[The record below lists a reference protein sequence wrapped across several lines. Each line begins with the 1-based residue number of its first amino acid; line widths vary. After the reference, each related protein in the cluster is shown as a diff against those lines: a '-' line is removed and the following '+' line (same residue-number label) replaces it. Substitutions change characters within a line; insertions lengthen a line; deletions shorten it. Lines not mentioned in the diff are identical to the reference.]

1 MNPKGVGEV
10 SEGIVLAELLKMGK
24 TVCLPFGNNQ
34 SYDLLMDD
42 AGSFVRI
49 QVKTG
54 RLANGCVTFDTC
66 SRNTITGVRT
76 AYTGRADVFMVYC
89 PATGKIYQVPISEC
103 GRSATSLRVDAP
115 AGGAHSKIRWAEDY
129 ELTTA

>member
-10 SEGIVLAELLKMGK
+10 SEGIVLAGLLKMGR
-24 TVCLPFGNNQ
+24 TVCVPFGNNQ
-34 SYDLLMDD
+34 SYDLVTED
-42 AGSFVRI
+42 AGTFVRV

-54 RLANGCVTFDTC
+54 QLANGRITFDTC

-76 AYTGRADVFMVYC
+76 GYAGRADVFMIYC
-89 PATGKIYQVPISEC
+89 PGTGKIYQVPVAEC
-103 GRSATSLRVDAP
+103 GPRGATLRVDAP
-115 AGGAHSKIRWAEDY
+115 ANGMRANIRWAADY

>member
-10 SEGIVLAELLKMGK
+10 SEGIVLAALLKMGK

-34 SYDLLMDD
+34 SYDLVVDD
-42 AGSFVRI
+42 AGTFVRV

-54 RLANGCVTFDTC
+54 RFGNGCVTFDTC
-66 SRNTITGVRT
+66 SRNTITGART
-76 AYTGRADVFMVYC
+76 AYAGRADVFMVYC
-89 PATGKIYQVPISEC
+89 PGTGMIYRVPVSEC

-115 AGGAHSKIRWAEDY
+115 VGGATSRIRWASDY
-129 ELTTA
+129 EMVTA